1 VPSVLN
7 ASSRVKEFCSLVSS
21 LSCIFLEST
30 DIATLKNCC
39 SSIAVLASGDHARS
53 DDALLA
59 LIEVIGKLRT
69 HLFDLFSKKAK
80 LGEVSPADAADD
92 DESMETGADLDMS
105 ISLCLCRLSIVA
117 KRWCIADLFGDNE
130 SKDADLDDIGEA
142 VAKYL
147 DAELLLRQPRM
158 KTVDG
163 EEILE
168 AAEAMAKIDETTHIA
183 VANSV
188 SAGMELLL
196 CLMAWRL
203 KEEIQ
208 KIDDGEAE
216 SGDEYV
222 RNHVAVRLRDRLLNL
237 FVNCY
242 EHYISPNELK
252 HVTGVHSKF
261 SVAVQEYALKVSGD
275 LRSLCPRKWIEAR
288 SPFLVACAIADD
300 SKLAGSSNRFVR
312 SQSARVS
319 CGAS

>member
-7 ASSRVKEFCSLVSS
+7 ASSRVKEFRSLVSS
-21 LSCIFLEST
+21 LSSIFVEST
-30 DIATLKNCC
+30 DLATLKNCC

-59 LIEVIGKLRT
+59 LKDVIGKLRT
-69 HLFDLFSKKAK
+69 HLLDLFSKKAK
-80 LGEVSPADAADD
+80 RAEVAADD
-92 DESMETGADLDMS
+92 DDHDESLETSADLDMS
-105 ISLCLCRLSIVA
+105 ISLCLCRLSIAA

-163 EEILE
+163 EEVLV
-168 AAEAMAKIDETTHIA
+168 APEAMAKIDESTHFA
-183 VANSV
+183 AANSV

-208 KIDDGEAE
+208 KIDNGEAE

-222 RNHVAVRLRDRLLNL
+222 RNHVAIRLRDRLLNL

-242 EHYISPNELK
+242 EHYISPDELE
-252 HVTGVHSKF
+252 HVTEVHCKF
-261 SVAVQEYALKVSGD
+261 SVAVQEHALKISGD
-275 LRSLCPRKWIEAR
+275 LRSLCPRKWMEAR

-312 SQSARVS
+312 SQAARVS
-319 CGAS
+319 CTS

>member
-7 ASSRVKEFCSLVSS
+7 ASSRVKEFRSLVSS
-21 LSCIFLEST
+21 LSSIFLEST

-59 LIEVIGKLRT
+59 LKDVIGKLRA
-69 HLFDLFSKKAK
+69 HLLDLFSKKAK
-80 LGEVSPADAADD
+80 HAEIAADD
-92 DESMETGADLDMS
+92 DDDHDESMETSAELDMS
-105 ISLCLCRLSIVA
+105 ISLCLRRLSIVA

-147 DAELLLRQPRM
+147 DAELLLRQPRV
-158 KTVDG
+158 KTLDG
-163 EEILE
+163 EEVLE
-168 AAEAMAKIDETTHIA
+168 APEAMAKIDKVTHFA
-183 VANSV
+183 VADSV

-208 KIDDGEAE
+208 KIDDGVAE

-242 EHYISPNELK
+242 EHYISPNELER
-252 HVTGVHSKF
+252 VTEVHRKF
-261 SVAVQEYALKVSGD
+261 SVAVQEHALKVSGD
-275 LRSLCPRKWIEAR
+275 LRSLCPRKWTEAR

-312 SQSARVS
+312 SQAARVS
-319 CGAS
+319 CCAS